1 MNHFLNHS
9 LKLRPYRPYLWTGN
23 STMLHNKV
31 TFPLSCQ
38 HKRLTSKYAV
48 NEKQY
53 LYAPDCSNVLFK
65 ETKLKLIA
73 AAAKVSLRQTSWH
86 SDAFAL
92 SCRSLGN
99 NSHLAMKTNTAS
111 HYKLLMEADGC
122 LFNSAPRLRERKM
135 VPEAAQSINSRGRAG
150 NIFRREQQHDNPSAR
165 WQFG

>member
-1 MNHFLNHS
+1 
-9 LKLRPYRPYLWTGN
+9 
-23 STMLHNKV
+23 MLHNKV

-111 HYKLLMEADGC
+111 HYNLLMEADGC
-122 LFNSAPRLRERKM
+122 LFNSVPRLRERKM